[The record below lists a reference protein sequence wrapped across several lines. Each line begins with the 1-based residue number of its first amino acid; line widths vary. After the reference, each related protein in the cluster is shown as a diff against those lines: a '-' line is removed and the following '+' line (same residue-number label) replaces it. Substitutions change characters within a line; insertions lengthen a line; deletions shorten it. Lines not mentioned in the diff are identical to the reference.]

1 MKEIILETQHLK
13 YGYSEGVEERVVFDD
28 VCMTIER
35 GETVALVGASGS
47 GKSTLLNLLGG
58 IDTPASGDVLLEG
71 QSLNAMGEPKL
82 TLFRLENIGFI
93 YQRFNLIPTLTVS
106 ENVGL
111 PLELKGVPSAQR
123 KVDVKHWLNRVEL
136 ADRANAFPDQ
146 LSGGEQ
152 QRVAIARALIH
163 QPNIILADEPTGN
176 LDAHTGSKVLDLLLE
191 LVRDNGS
198 TLLIVTHS
206 KVVAERTGRVLQ
218 LVDGACGEET
228 PASMSDVA
236 W

>member
-1 MKEIILETQHLK
+1 MQNIILETQNLK
-13 YGYSEGVEERVVFDD
+13 YSYTEGVDERIVFDN
-28 VCMTIER
+28 VCLNVER
-35 GETVALVGASGS
+35 GETLALVGASGS

-58 IDTPASGDVLLEG
+58 IDIPVSGDVLLDG
-71 QSLNAMGEPKL
+71 QSLSAMGEPKL
-82 TLFRLENIGFI
+82 TQYRLENIGFI
-93 YQRFNLIPTLTVS
+93 YQRFNLIPTLTVF

-111 PLELKGVPSAQR
+111 PLELKGVHGSER
-123 KVDVKHWLNRVEL
+123 KEMVKHWLNRVEL
-136 ADRANAFPDQ
+136 GDRAGAFPDQ

-163 QPNIILADEPTGN
+163 NPNIILADEPTGN
-176 LDAHTGSKVLDLLLE
+176 LDAHTGSNVLDLLLE

-206 KVVAERTGRVLQ
+206 KVVAERAGRVLQ
-218 LVDGACGEET
+218 LIGGEGLVGI
-228 PASMSDVA
+228 PDSMSDVA